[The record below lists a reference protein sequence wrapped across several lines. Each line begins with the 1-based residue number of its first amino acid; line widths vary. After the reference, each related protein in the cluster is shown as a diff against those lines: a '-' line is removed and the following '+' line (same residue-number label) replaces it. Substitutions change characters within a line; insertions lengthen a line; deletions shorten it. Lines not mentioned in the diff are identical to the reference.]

1 MAIEPTPP
9 PEPTAAPGIAR
20 TDLPSPA
27 SMLWVLWG
35 ARVIMVIGI
44 VSLLLASATLLVF
57 GAIETFRHVTHLVA
71 PVGAPLTNREIFL
84 ASIKLIDLVLL
95 ATILQVVAIG
105 LYSLFIDSAIPMPQ
119 WLRTADV
126 DDLKYKLAGIVAIM
140 LGVLFLEHVIQSGGE
155 HDLLALGITT
165 AAVIVALSYF
175 IRAHP
180 EKG

>member
-1 MAIEPTPP
+1 MAPEPTPP
-9 PEPTAAPGIAR
+9 APPDRPPGTR

-35 ARVIMVIGI
+35 ARVIMI
-44 VSLLLASATLLVF
+44 VGVGSLLLASATLLVY
-57 GAIETFRHVTHLVA
+57 GAIETFRHVTLLVA
-71 PVGAPLTNREIFL
+71 PAGAPLTNREIFL

-140 LGVLFLEHVIQSGGE
+140 LGVLFLEQVIQSGGE
-155 HDLLALGITT
+155 RDLLALGIAI